1 VQSLQGRSLTHP
13 DGELVAMRRA
23 TETVTADVAVARI
36 AGRQHGV
43 FTRRQAM
50 TAGSSAG
57 QLDRRRRA
65 GVWERVEP
73 RVYRLA
79 GSPPTWQQQLFT
91 AVLAAGTGA
100 TVSHRAAA
108 GLWGL
113 DGVAPGAVELSLP
126 RGRSYDRVD
135 VHLVTDL
142 ARVDVTTVERVPVTT
157 AARTIIDLGMVVD
170 DGTLEAALE
179 SVLRDGRTSMRQIER
194 RLEAL
199 SRRGRPGLARVR
211 RVLAHRLAGGPSE
224 SELETRVL
232 QLLRRSSLPAPVRQY
247 EVSVGGRVVARADL
261 AYPRKRL
268 LIELDGWSAH
278 GTRVAFHADRRR
290 QNSLVLAGWS
300 ILRFTWADVVHS
312 PAAVVAAV
320 HGVLAA

>member
-1 VQSLQGRSLTHP
+1 
-13 DGELVAMRRA
+13 MRRA

-126 RGRSYDRVD
+126 RGRSYDRVSFG
-135 VHLVTDL
+135 
-142 ARVDVTTVERVPVTT
+142 RVERP
-157 AARTIIDLGMVVD
+157 
-170 DGTLEAALE
+170 
-179 SVLRDGRTSMRQIER
+179 
-194 RLEAL
+194 
-199 SRRGRPGLARVR
+199 
-211 RVLAHRLAGGPSE
+211 
-224 SELETRVL
+224 
-232 QLLRRSSLPAPVRQY
+232 
-247 EVSVGGRVVARADL
+247 
-261 AYPRKRL
+261 
-268 LIELDGWSAH
+268 
-278 GTRVAFHADRRR
+278 
-290 QNSLVLAGWS
+290 
-300 ILRFTWADVVHS
+300 
-312 PAAVVAAV
+312 
-320 HGVLAA
+320 